1 LVVQAPMTHPCI
13 APDIRMPGLGPLLS
27 PRAIAIVGASND
39 FGKING
45 RPLGFLLKSGYTGAL
60 YPVNPKYEH
69 IGDLRCYPT
78 VAAIGAPVDLAVI
91 AVPAAQ
97 VLAAIADLKSA
108 GVPAAVIFSSGF
120 GEMGTEGRAL
130 EAAVKAAAHDAGVRL
145 CGPNCLGLINAFD
158 RVIATFSQYA
168 DGPTTPGPVGFVT
181 QSGAFGTAI
190 AALARAR
197 GLGLG
202 YFVNTGNEADLSFA
216 EIMDAV
222 LDDPRI
228 RVGAGYLEG
237 VKDGAALVAL
247 AVKALQAGKPLV
259 LTKVGRTDAGARA
272 AASHTGSLAG
282 ADAVF
287 DGVMR
292 QHGVIRA
299 RNEEQMLDI
308 VEALA
313 YCAPPAGRGLGIV
326 TQSGGA
332 AVLMADRAQ
341 ELGLDVPSLAPATQA
356 ALRKAIPGFG
366 TANNP
371 VDVTGQFVADPG
383 LLRDA
388 VLVTLA
394 DPSVQVGIVWIQL
407 MEAHVEKLVAIFAE
421 IKARATKPFV
431 VCWVAAPERALQ
443 QLHAHGIAVLRGA
456 EPAVDAVA
464 ALADHAAARREMRT
478 AVAEEPS
485 VDTSG
490 LPTGVTPSLDAARL
504 LAAFGVPLAEGR
516 LAVNPDEAVAAAEW
530 IGYPVALKIES
541 PDIAHKTEADAV
553 RLNLRTAPAVREAF
567 ATTVANARRHNP
579 DARISGMLVQP
590 MAGGDTEMVIGLQND
605 PAFGPVLMLGL
616 GGIFVEVMRDV
627 VFARA
632 PVTPAEAEGMLGRL
646 QGRRLLDGVRGRPAV
661 DRNAVAAMAAA
672 VSRLGVTLGPRL
684 AELDLNP
691 VRCGPDGAVA
701 VDWLLVLK

>member
-1 LVVQAPMTHPCI
+1 MSDLT
-13 APDIRMPGLGPLLS
+13 PLLS
-27 PRAIAIVGASND
+27 PRAIAIVGASSE

-45 RPLGFLLKSGYTGAL
+45 RPLGFLLKSGYAGAL

-69 IGDLRCYPT
+69 IGGLRCYPA
-78 VAAIGAPVDLAVI
+78 VAAIGAPVDLAII
-91 AVPAAQ
+91 AVPAAL
-97 VLAAIADLKSA
+97 VLAALADLKLA
-108 GVPAAVIFSSGF
+108 RVPAAVIFSSGF
-120 GEMGTEGRAL
+120 GEMGEAGRAR
-130 EAAVKAAAHDAGVRL
+130 EAEVKAAARDAGVRL

-168 DGPTTPGPVGFVT
+168 DGPTAPGPVGFVT

-190 AALARAR
+190 AALARSR

-247 AVKALQAGKPLV
+247 ADKARCAGKPLV

-308 VEALA
+308 VEVLA

-341 ELGLDVPSLAPATQA
+341 ELGLDVPSLSADTQA

-371 VDVTGQFVADPG
+371 VDVTGQFVANPG

-388 VLVTLA
+388 VLATLA
-394 DPSVQVGIVWIQL
+394 DAAVHVGIVWIQL
-407 MEAHVEKLVAIFAE
+407 MEAHVETLAALFAE
-421 IKARATKPFV
+421 IKARASKPFV

-443 QLHAHGIAVLRGA
+443 LLHAQGIAVLRGA

-464 ALADHAAARREMRT
+464 ALADHAGTQRKDRRATANGPAIDTGRLRPGVMSSLEAA
-478 AVAEEPS
+478 
-485 VDTSG
+485 G
-490 LPTGVTPSLDAARL
+490 LLKS
-504 LAAFGVPLAEGR
+504 FGIPLADGR
-516 LAVNPDEAVAAAEW
+516 LGSTADEAAAAADH

-553 RLNLRTAPAVREAF
+553 RLNLPTAQAVREAF
-567 ATTVANARRHNP
+567 KTVVANARRHDP
-579 DARISGMLVQP
+579 HAVISGALVQP
-590 MAGGDTEMVIGLQND
+590 MAGGDTEMVVGLQND
-605 PAFGPVLMLGL
+605 PVFGPVLMLGL
-616 GGIFVEVMRDV
+616 GGIFVEVLRDV

-632 PVTPAEAEGMLGRL
+632 PVTPVQAMEMLDHL
-646 QGRRLLDGVRGRPAV
+646 QGRRLLDGVRGRPPV
-661 DRNAVAAMAAA
+661 DRAAVAALAAA
-672 VSRLGVTLGPRL
+672 VSRLGAALGPRL

-701 VDWLLVLK
+701 VDWLLVLR